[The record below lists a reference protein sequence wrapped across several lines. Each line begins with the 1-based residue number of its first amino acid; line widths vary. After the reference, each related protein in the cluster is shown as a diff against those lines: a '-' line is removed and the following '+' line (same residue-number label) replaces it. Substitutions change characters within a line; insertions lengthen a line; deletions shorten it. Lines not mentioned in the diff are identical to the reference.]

1 LVDLNEEAIKGS
13 SKQAKQ
19 KAKALADAAKL
30 TQSSSDFK
38 DTVRA
43 EILEDS
49 LAHAEAILPTRGW
62 EAWGAGLLGGVGCA
76 APILMFGFMAV
87 SSEYG
92 LIFLSMAVTVLV
104 FFFVT
109 ATVDN
114 YAKSRVSKRNA
125 IAEHI
130 FDEAFLAAVKRFY
143 DRQYDAREG
152 VQTKLGIGSLGSLPS
167 RQDFGVS
174 HQGAERLCADWMK
187 YLGASEVEVTQLT
200 GDGGIDVVAA
210 SYIAQVKNYAG
221 TVPIND
227 VRALAGVVH
236 TDGRKGLFFTSGSYS
251 TGAVSFAND
260 AGIALFV
267 YSAEQGTLNGAN
279 SMAGQI
285 LETGL

>member
-1 LVDLNEEAIKGS
+1 MRDLNKEAIKDFT
-13 SKQAKQ
+13 KQAKK
-19 KAKALADAAKL
+19 KAKGLADAARL

-38 DTVRA
+38 DSVRD

-49 LAHAEAILPTRGW
+49 LVHAEAILPTRGW
-62 EAWGAGLLGGVGCA
+62 ENWGAGLLGGVGCA
-76 APILMFGFMAV
+76 APFLMFGFVAV
-87 SSEYG
+87 SAEYG
-92 LIFLSMAVTVLV
+92 LIFLAMAVTVLV
-104 FFFVT
+104 FFIGT
-109 ATVDN
+109 TRIDN

-130 FDEAFLAAVKRFY
+130 FSKAFFAAVNRFY

-152 VQTKLGIGSLGSLPS
+152 VQTKLGIGSLGPLPS
-167 RQDFGVS
+167 RQEFGVS

-236 TDGRKGLFFTSGSYS
+236 TDGRKGLFFTSGNYS
-251 TGAVSFAND
+251 SGAIVFAD
-260 AGIALFV
+260 QAGIALFL
-267 YSAEQGTLNGAN
+267 YSAENGTLGAAN
-279 SMAGQI
+279 ASAEKF
-285 LETGL
+285 LESGL